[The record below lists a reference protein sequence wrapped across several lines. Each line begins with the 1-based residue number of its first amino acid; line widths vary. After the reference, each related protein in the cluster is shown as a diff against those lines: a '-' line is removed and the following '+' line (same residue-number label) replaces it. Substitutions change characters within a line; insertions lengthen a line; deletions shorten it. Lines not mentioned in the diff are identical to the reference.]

1 MNYIEIGKVPPRSK
15 NELSTPEQ
23 LVENLKSLIG
33 EKFPLTGK
41 PRTDG
46 SNFRKM
52 ITNHLLSNYIPMVL
66 FDLAVLQDTCLPI
79 LVHDSVLLKQIE
91 DVAIEKILDMY
102 KDSEKQIFIPERQ
115 SPDACGNAGVWRFAV
130 FI

>member
-1 MNYIEIGKVPPRSK
+1 MYWKGGSIMNYIEIGKIPPNSK

-46 SNFRKM
+46 SNFR
-52 ITNHLLSNYIPMVL
+52 
-66 FDLAVLQDTCLPI
+66 
-79 LVHDSVLLKQIE
+79 
-91 DVAIEKILDMY
+91 
-102 KDSEKQIFIPERQ
+102 
-115 SPDACGNAGVWRFAV
+115 
-130 FI
+130 

>member
-1 MNYIEIGKVPPRSK
+1 MNYIEIGKIPPNSK

-52 ITNHLLSNYIPMVL
+52 ITNHLLSNYIPKE
-66 FDLAVLQDTCLPI
+66 AVEYEIVPP
-79 LVHDSVLLKQIE
+79 KQ
-91 DVAIEKILDMY
+91 KGGGT
-102 KDSEKQIFIPERQ
+102 IFFEGIYRYIY
-115 SPDACGNAGVWRFAV
+115 SNIWS
-130 FI
+130 